1 MAYKSLKEFIEI
13 LEQKGELKRI
23 QAAVSPNLEIT
34 EIYDRVVKNQGP
46 ALVFENNGTNFPLAI
61 NLYGSEK
68 RLLLSLGIESFDE
81 IEQELSILMDTLLSS
96 KTGKIK
102 KLQRLMKLNNIF
114 PKKLAKKGKCQ
125 ELEMQRVDLSLLP
138 VLKTWPYDGGKFIT
152 LPCVHTIDPETG
164 IPNIGM
170 YRMQVID
177 NQTTAMHWHMHK
189 DSAAH
194 FDKYKK
200 RKERMPITV
209 TLGGDPVYTYAA
221 TSPLPENIS
230 EYMLAGFLRK
240 KKTRLV
246 KSLTNDIYIPEDV
259 DFVLEGYIDPQ
270 EDLFLEGPFG
280 DHTGFYSLADYYPKF
295 HITKITH
302 RKQAI
307 FPATAVG
314 IPPQEDAFL
323 GMATEKIFLTP
334 LKLAML
340 PEVIDMHLPTEGAFH
355 NLVLIKIKK
364 QYPGHAQKIM
374 HALWGNGQMMFSKII
389 AVFDEE
395 TDIRDYP
402 ALLSKF
408 AAGFSPE
415 KLYFSY
421 GPLDILDH
429 SSDKYAL
436 GSKIGIDLCDFK
448 VEEEN
453 LNLARDFEDI
463 DFAFAKQKRIL
474 EKHIL
479 LVAVDDRFEIN
490 SITDKKLKEVA
501 ESGVK
506 IIIFLDDYVDLLRL
520 QDVAWQIFGNIDPKR
535 DCRMQHSGIL
545 LLNARSKNRETT
557 EFSRDWPNAL
567 IMDEKTIQKVDN
579 IWKTLQIG
587 DFIPSP
593 SLVYRNYVKNKG
605 AIKKK

>member
-1 MAYKSLKEFIEI
+1 MGYQSLKEFVDL

-23 QAAVSPNLEIT
+23 QATVSPDLEIT
-34 EIYDRVVKNQGP
+34 EIYDRLVKNHGP

-81 IEQELSILMDTLLSS
+81 IEKELSTLMEMLLSS

-102 KLQRLMKLNNIF
+102 KLQKLIKLNNVF
-114 PKKLAKKGKCQ
+114 PKKLARKGKCQ
-125 ELEMQRVDLSLLP
+125 EIEMQSVDLSLLP
-138 VLKTWPYDGGKFIT
+138 ILKTWPYDGGKFFT

-164 IPNIGM
+164 IPNLGM

-189 DSAAH
+189 GSAAH
-194 FDKYKK
+194 FEKYKK
-200 RKERMPITV
+200 RKEKMPITV

-221 TSPLPENIS
+221 TAPLPENIS
-230 EYMLAGFLRK
+230 EYMLAAFLRK
-240 KKTRLV
+240 KKIKMV
-246 KSLTNDIYIPEDV
+246 KSLTNEIYIPEDV

-280 DHTGFYSLADYYPKF
+280 DHTGFYSLSDYYPKF

-323 GMATEKIFLTP
+323 GLATEKIFLTP
-334 LKLAML
+334 LKLALL

-355 NLVLIKIKK
+355 NLVFIKIKK

-402 ALLSKF
+402 TLLSKF
-408 AAGFSPE
+408 AARFSPE

-429 SSDKYAL
+429 SSDNFAL
-436 GSKIGIDLCDFK
+436 GSKIGIDLCDFNTK
-448 VEEEN
+448 EEN
-453 LNLARDFEDI
+453 LNPAKKLEDI
-463 DFAFAKQKRIL
+463 DFPFAKQKRIL
-474 EKHIL
+474 EKQIL
-479 LVAVDDRFEIN
+479 LLAVEDTFDVN
-490 SITDKKLKEVA
+490 TITDKILQKTVGRGIKL
-501 ESGVK
+501 
-506 IIIFLDDYVDLLRL
+506 IIFLDDYVDLQRL
-520 QDVAWQIFGNIDPKR
+520 QDVAWQVFGNIDPKR

-545 LLNARSKNRETT
+545 MLNARSKNRETT
-557 EFSRDWPNAL
+557 DFSRDWPNVL
-567 IMDEKTIQKVDN
+567 IMDEEIINKVDN
-579 IWKTLQIG
+579 IWKSLQIG

-605 AIKKK
+605 AVKKK

>member
-1 MAYKSLKEFIEI
+1 
-13 LEQKGELKRI
+13 
-23 QAAVSPNLEIT
+23 
-34 EIYDRVVKNQGP
+34 
-46 ALVFENNGTNFPLAI
+46 
-61 NLYGSEK
+61 
-68 RLLLSLGIESFDE
+68 
-81 IEQELSILMDTLLSS
+81 
-96 KTGKIK
+96 
-102 KLQRLMKLNNIF
+102 
-114 PKKLAKKGKCQ
+114 
-125 ELEMQRVDLSLLP
+125 
-138 VLKTWPYDGGKFIT
+138 
-152 LPCVHTIDPETG
+152 
-164 IPNIGM
+164 
-170 YRMQVID
+170 
-177 NQTTAMHWHMHK
+177 MHK
-189 DSAAH
+189 GSAAH
-194 FDKYKK
+194 FEKYKK
-200 RKERMPITV
+200 RKEKMPITV

-221 TSPLPENIS
+221 TAPLPENIS
-230 EYMLAGFLRK
+230 EYMLAAFLRK
-240 KKTRLV
+240 KKIKMV
-246 KSLTNDIYIPEDV
+246 KSMTNEIYIPEDV

-323 GMATEKIFLTP
+323 GLATERIFLTP

-355 NLVLIKIKK
+355 NLVFIKIKK

-389 AVFDEE
+389 AVFDKE

-402 ALLSKF
+402 TLLSKF
-408 AAGFSPE
+408 AARFSPE
-415 KLYFSY
+415 KMYFSY

-429 SSDKYAL
+429 SSDNFAL
-436 GSKIGIDLCDFK
+436 GSKIGIDLCDFNAK
-448 VEEEN
+448 EKN
-453 LNLARDFEDI
+453 LNLAKELEDI
-463 DFAFAKQKRIL
+463 DFPFAKLKRVL

-490 SITDKKLKEVA
+490 SITDKTLKEVA

-506 IIIFLDDYVDLLRL
+506 IIIFLDDYVDLERL

-535 DCRMQHSGIL
+535 DCTMLHSTVL
-545 LLNARSKNRETT
+545 MLNARSKNRESSD
-557 EFSRDWPNAL
+557 FSRDWPNVL
-567 IMDEKTIQKVDN
+567 IMDEEIVKKVDN
-579 IWKTLQIG
+579 LWKSLQIG
-587 DFIPSP
+587 DFISSP

-605 AIKKK
+605 AVKKK

>member
-1 MAYKSLKEFIEI
+1 MAYTSLKEFIEI

-23 QAAVSPNLEIT
+23 QAAVSPDLEIT

-46 ALVFENNGTNFPLAI
+46 ALVFENNGTDFPLAI

-81 IEQELSILMDTLLSS
+81 IEQELSTLMDALLSS
-96 KTGKIK
+96 KTGKIQ
-102 KLQRLMKLNNIF
+102 KLQRLIKLNNIF
-114 PKKLAKKGKCQ
+114 PKKIARKGKCQ
-125 ELEMQRVDLSLLP
+125 EVEMQKLDLSLLP
-138 VLKTWPYDGGKFIT
+138 VLKTWPYDGGKFFT

-189 DSAAH
+189 GSAAH
-194 FDKYKK
+194 FEKYKK

-221 TSPLPENIS
+221 TAPLPENIS

-240 KKTRLV
+240 KKIKMV
-246 KSLTNDIYIPEDV
+246 KSLTNEIYIPEDV
-259 DFVLEGYIDPQ
+259 DFVLEGYIDPE

-307 FPATAVG
+307 FPATVVG

-323 GMATEKIFLTP
+323 GLATEKIFLTP

-355 NLVLIKIKK
+355 NLVLIKTKK
-364 QYPGHAQKIM
+364 QYPGHAHKIM
-374 HALWGNGQMMFSKII
+374 NALWGNGQMMFSKII

-395 TDIRDYP
+395 TDIRDYS

-408 AAGFSPE
+408 AARFSPE

-429 SSDKYAL
+429 SSDNYAL
-436 GSKIGIDLCDFK
+436 GSKIGIDLCDGK
-448 VEEEN
+448 AEEEK
-453 LNLARDFEDI
+453 LNQARDFEDI
-463 DFAFAKQKRIL
+463 DFPFAKQKRIL
-474 EKHIL
+474 EKRIL
-479 LVAVDDRFEIN
+479 LVAVDDGFEIN
-490 SITDKKLKEVA
+490 NISDKLLKEVA

-506 IIIFLDDYVDLLRL
+506 IIVFLDDYVDLNRL

-535 DCRMQHSGIL
+535 DCTILHSTL
-545 LLNARSKNRETT
+545 LMLNARSKNRETSD
-557 EFSRDWPNAL
+557 FSRDWPNVL
-567 IMDEKTIQKVDN
+567 IMDEETIKKVDN
-579 IWKTLQIG
+579 IWETLQIG
-587 DFIPSP
+587 GFIPSP